1 MEQMSPMLCQEI
13 EEGKILES
21 STSEN
26 SKDITKID
34 ARIISF
40 NPCGLSSQNSDIAFS
55 YFSQSA
61 VKEDPAVKEESDTK
75 ESNVNKCHLLQKAYE
90 TAMSRNSSNNNN
102 RFLIAFT
109 DIVKE
114 KKNDLD
120 LTQEEIND
128 FWEKND
134 SKLLFLTMINL
145 KQSSGIESCIDFINK
160 IFDGSKHLIYFT
172 FDHCDLLV
180 FCRKNSC

>member
-55 YFSQSA
+55 YFS
-61 VKEDPAVKEESDTK
+61 
-75 ESNVNKCHLLQKAYE
+75 
-90 TAMSRNSSNNNN
+90 
-102 RFLIAFT
+102 
-109 DIVKE
+109 
-114 KKNDLD
+114 
-120 LTQEEIND
+120 
-128 FWEKND
+128 
-134 SKLLFLTMINL
+134 
-145 KQSSGIESCIDFINK
+145 
-160 IFDGSKHLIYFT
+160 
-172 FDHCDLLV
+172 
-180 FCRKNSC
+180 